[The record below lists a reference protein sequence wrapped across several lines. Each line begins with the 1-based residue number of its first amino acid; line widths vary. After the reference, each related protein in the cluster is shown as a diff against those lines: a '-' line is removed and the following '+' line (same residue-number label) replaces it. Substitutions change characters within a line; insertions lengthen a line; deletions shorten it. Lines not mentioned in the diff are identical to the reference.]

1 MPKSS
6 TLLSSILNPQQG
18 GQNHDVDLYCNRFG
32 ESDFVPGPETAEW
45 SSFGIG
51 VNKDQLWVPPLDESE
66 LEAGELAS
74 C

>member
-1 MPKSS
+1 M
-6 TLLSSILNPQQG
+6 
-18 GQNHDVDLYCNRFG
+18 DLYCNRFG